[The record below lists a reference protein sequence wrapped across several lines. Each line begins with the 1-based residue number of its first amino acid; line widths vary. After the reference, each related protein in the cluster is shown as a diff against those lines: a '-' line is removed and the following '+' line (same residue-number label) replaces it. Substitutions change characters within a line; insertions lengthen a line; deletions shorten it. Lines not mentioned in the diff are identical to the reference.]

1 MAVFITTLCWCRIS
15 PRVPQNS
22 VCLFFIVIA
31 IAPMQ
36 PWIMKRVYFTTWIL
50 KWKDN
55 SKLYL
60 FQSSVCVFLHRLKL
74 SPSPPSRVTRSVV
87 ASSSSSRS
95 SRAKRKRVE
104 AEDETG
110 SAPSFR
116 VSQQAE
122 ATGSISIEELDLE
135 GKSVTLKNNSNKVPY
150 FSHFPFRKADLG
162 FRKLLYNVYRSKA
175 KCVCI
180 CV

>member
-1 MAVFITTLCWCRIS
+1 M
-15 PRVPQNS
+15 
-22 VCLFFIVIA
+22 
-31 IAPMQ
+31 
-36 PWIMKRVYFTTWIL
+36 
-50 KWKDN
+50 
-55 SKLYL
+55 
-60 FQSSVCVFLHRLKL
+60 
-74 SPSPPSRVTRSVV
+74 
-87 ASSSSSRS
+87 
-95 SRAKRKRVE
+95 E

-135 GKSVTLKNNSNKVPY
+135 GKSVTLKNNSNKVPH